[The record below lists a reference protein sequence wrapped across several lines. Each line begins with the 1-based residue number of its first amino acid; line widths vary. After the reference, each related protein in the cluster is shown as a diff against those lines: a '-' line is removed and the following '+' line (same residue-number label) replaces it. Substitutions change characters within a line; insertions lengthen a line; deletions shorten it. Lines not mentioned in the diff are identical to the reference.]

1 MPIVT
6 FLRKVSDLGESDVDP
21 DDDDSLS
28 FESVIKSGG
37 DERDFWYDW
46 KESKTAYQHKVSFGE
61 KQLPPGV

>member
-6 FLRKVSDLGESDVDP
+6 FLRKVSDLAKLDVDP

-37 DERDFWYDW
+37 DD
-46 KESKTAYQHKVSFGE
+46 
-61 KQLPPGV
+61 